1 LSLLELLSDL
11 RARGISLSV
20 TDGQLKVSAPKGAL
34 TPALQLELRASK
46 DALLAVLSATTSA
59 VDAPS
64 LAPIQAY
71 DPTLPAPLS
80 AAQHRLWFVEQL
92 HPGTA
97 FLNLPFTVRL
107 QGNLNV
113 QALEWAVAE
122 VGRRHDALKS
132 CIRVRGDTPVQVV
145 GDDELTLTIVD
156 ASALSADAR
165 DQLVLDRRAAE
176 MARPFDLAQAPL
188 IRFILFR
195 KSATDHWF
203 TFVTNHVIFD
213 GWSHDILFREI
224 RELYEARTLGQAPSA
239 PPPVRFADY
248 VRWHEEWLTQPA
260 QARQLD
266 FWTNQ
271 LRDMPTILEL
281 PTDLPRPA
289 EMSHRGINATWK
301 MDGALV
307 DQLRRVAQAHGATLN
322 MLALASVELLLS
334 RYASQ
339 RDFGVGI
346 PVHGRGRPECQELIG
361 MFVNTLVIR
370 SDVAGAATFR
380 DLLVRVRDRSIAA
393 LSNQDLPF
401 EQLVQALQPARDRTR
416 TPLYQAMFSY
426 QEASRREYRMADLEL
441 EQVPSFSGSTATD
454 ATFWIRD
461 HGTWA
466 MAVMEMSA
474 DIFTQETADRW
485 LRSWQSVLLSVA
497 ENPGMRLADV
507 PILAEREVMELAA
520 LSVSDTVPVEPTLVH
535 QLFERAAASTPTRT
549 ALIFENKSI
558 TFAELD
564 ARANQMAQ
572 ILRER
577 GVTVDSRVAL
587 CLPRN
592 PDLVIAM
599 LGVLKAGAG
608 YVPIDPG
615 LPAGR
620 IETVISDA
628 QPHAVVATTQTAA
641 TIVLDVNAVVLD
653 RDASEIAL
661 QPTTAVAVTG
671 QALDSLAYV
680 IYTSGST
687 GQPKGVMV
695 EHRNVANFFA
705 AMRNTIALDD
715 TGVWLAGT
723 STGFDISVL
732 EILGCLC
739 HGRAVVLIGDTV
751 FGDARDASF
760 GLAALASKHRVT
772 HFQCTPSQARILLL
786 NPDSKRLLGQLQQL
800 ILGGEALPQDLGDTL
815 TALVPG
821 EVING
826 YGPTEVTVYSTMAR
840 VRRGER
846 ITIGRPI
853 TNVDAFILDED
864 SHAVPRGSIGELCL
878 GGASVARGYL
888 GRDDLTAERF
898 IPNPFTGDPTQ
909 RLYRTG
915 DLARFD
921 ADGHIEYLGRNDQ
934 QVKIR
939 GYRIE
944 LGEIELAMR
953 GMAGVS
959 DVVVL
964 AFGDGAAR
972 HLVAFLRADAAV
984 ATEFVLRAQ
993 LRAVLPE
1000 YMVPSAFVYLDA
1012 FPLSSN
1018 GKIDRKAFREPS
1030 MARIAD
1036 EYVPPKDEV
1045 DATLCGIW
1053 QSILNLPRVGI
1064 TDDFF
1069 TLGGHSLLAVR
1080 IFNAID
1086 ESFGV
1091 RLPLTS
1097 LFDGPT
1103 IAQLSARI
1111 RVLRSNAFRAEQFTW
1126 SSVVPIQPNGSQ
1138 PPFFCAAGMG
1148 GSPMNL
1154 IHLARALGPEQP
1166 FYGLQYRGIDGFL
1179 EPHKTIRAMATEF
1192 LDDMRRV
1199 QPEGPYFL
1207 GGFSMGGVV
1216 AYEIALILQERGEKV
1231 GLVVL
1236 LDTQSPTLPMWTL
1249 RERLLAHASRLQQ
1262 EGPRYLIARTS
1273 DRWRR
1278 KLENL
1283 RLQLSVALSFRDRY
1297 ATRHERVRRAG
1308 MEALYKYMPGIFA
1321 GDVMLLRAQSL
1332 LGPSDGIG
1340 YRMHES
1346 NGWRE
1351 FVTGRLEVEEISM
1364 RHLEIAS
1371 ERAAPLAAAPINR
1384 ALAHARQLASGQ
1396 STPLLAMIALEPVHA
1411 E

>member
-1 LSLLELLSDL
+1 LSLLALLSDL
-11 RARGISLSV
+11 RARGVSLAV
-20 TDGQLKVSAPKGAL
+20 ADGQLKVTAPKGAL
-34 TPALQLELRASK
+34 TPALQLQLRENKSAILEL
-46 DALLAVLSATTSA
+46 LGATA
-59 VDAPS
+59 PAAEAPS
-64 LAPIQAY
+64 LAPIMAY
-71 DPTLPAPLS
+71 HPALPAPLS

-107 QGNLNV
+107 QGPLNIA
-113 QALEWAVAE
+113 ALEWAVAE

-132 CIRVRGDTPVQVV
+132 CIRVIGDTPMQVV
-145 GDDELTLTIVD
+145 GDDELTITVID
-156 ASALSADAR
+156 TAAMPADAR
-165 DQLVLDRRAAE
+165 DQFVLDRRAAE
-176 MARPFDLAQAPL
+176 MARPFDLAHAPL
-188 IRFILFR
+188 IRFFLFR
-195 KSATDHWF
+195 KAAIDHWF
-203 TFVTNHVIFD
+203 TFVTNHVVFD

-224 RELYEARTLGQAPSA
+224 RELYEARVLNHTPSA
-239 PPPVRFADY
+239 PPPVRYADY
-248 VRWHEEWLTQPA
+248 VRWHEEWLSQPA
-260 QARQLD
+260 QAQQLD
-266 FWTNQ
+266 FWTDQ
-271 LRDMPTILEL
+271 LRDMPTVLEL
-281 PTDLPRPA
+281 PTNLPRPA
-289 EMSHRGINATWK
+289 EMSHRGINAVWK

-322 MLALASVELLLS
+322 MLALATVELLLS
-334 RYASQ
+334 RYSSQ

-370 SDVAGAATFR
+370 SDVAGARTFR

-426 QEASRREYRMADLEL
+426 QEASRREYRMADLQL

-474 DIFTQETADRW
+474 DIFTQDTADRW
-485 LRSWQSVLLSVA
+485 LRSWQSVLIAVA
-497 ENPGMRLADV
+497 ENPGMLLADV
-507 PILAEREVMELAA
+507 PILAEREMLELAA
-520 LSVSDTVPVEPTLVH
+520 LSRADSVVVEPTLVH
-535 QLFERAAASTPTRT
+535 RMFERVAAVSPTRVALLFENES
-549 ALIFENKSI
+549 L
-558 TFAELD
+558 TFADLD
-564 ARANQMAQ
+564 KRANQMAQ
-572 ILRER
+572 LLRAR
-577 GVTVDSRVAL
+577 GVATDSRVAI

-592 PDLVIAM
+592 VDLVVAM

-615 LPAGR
+615 LPSTR
-620 IETVISDA
+620 IERVISDA
-628 QPHAVVATTQTAA
+628 TPDVVIATTQTASA
-641 TIVLDVNAVVLD
+641 IVLDANALLLD
-653 RDASEIAL
+653 RDASDVVAQSTSAL
-661 QPTTAVAVTG
+661 ALPEQTAA
-671 QALDSLAYV
+671 SLAYV

-695 EHRNVANFFA
+695 EHRNVTNFFA

-739 HGRAVVLIGDTV
+739 HGRSVVLLGDTV
-751 FGDARDASF
+751 FGDARDTTY
-760 GLAALASKHRVT
+760 GLAALATKHHVT

-786 NPDSKRLLGQLQQL
+786 NPESKRLLGQLRQL
-800 ILGGEALPQDLGDTL
+800 ILGGEVLPQDLGDTL

-840 VRRGER
+840 VRHGER

-853 TNVDAFILDED
+853 TNVDAFILDHD
-864 SHAVPRGSIGELCL
+864 SRAVPRGSIGELCL

-915 DLARFD
+915 DLARF
-921 ADGHIEYLGRNDQ
+921 AASGNIEYLGRNDQ

-944 LGEIELAMR
+944 LGEIELALR

-964 AFGDGAAR
+964 AFGEGTARYLAAFVR
-972 HLVAFLRADAAV
+972 GDANV
-984 ATEFVLRAQ
+984 ATELSLRTQ
-993 LRAVLPE
+993 LRAALPE
-1000 YMVPSAFVYLDA
+1000 YMVPTTFVNIDA
-1012 FPLSSN
+1012 FPLSPN

-1030 MARIAD
+1030 MLRDVNAH
-1036 EYVPPKDEV
+1036 VPPSDEV

-1080 IFNAID
+1080 IFNAIE

-1111 RVLRSNAFRAEQFTW
+1111 RVLRSNTIRAEQFTW

-1154 IHLARALGPEQP
+1154 IHLARALGPDQP

-1192 LDDMRRV
+1192 LDDMRRI

-1216 AYEIALILQERGEKV
+1216 AYEIALILQERGEQV

-1308 MEALYKYMPGIFA
+1308 MEALDKYMPGIFA

-1351 FVTGRLEVEEISM
+1351 FVTGRLEIEEIGM
-1364 RHLEIAS
+1364 RHLEIAG
-1371 ERAAPLAAAPINR
+1371 ERAAPLAAVPINR
-1384 ALAHARQLASGQ
+1384 ALAHARQLASGK
-1396 STPLLAMIALEPVHA
+1396 STPLLAMIALEPVHT